1 MFDFSNRLVRIIL
14 IYLLSVP
21 IIIFLGLLNENL
33 GHALLFIS
41 SAFLSV
47 GILYEIWK
55 GYQPLREVKYPSPK
69 EIPRFRTLENLGD
82 IIGKATGGHG
92 GAFTVLM
99 SRLRHTYVER
109 ILGPEYSRGID
120 VEDFLIGQKGSSVS
134 RGDAELVSLLLTKE
148 PDTQEGRLELL
159 HEILER
165 LED

>member
-1 MFDFSNRLVRIIL
+1 MFDFSNRLGRTIL
-14 IYLLSVP
+14 LYLLSVP

-55 GYQPLREVKYPSPK
+55 GYQPQREVKYPSPK

-99 SRLRHTYVER
+99 SRLRHIYVER
-109 ILGPEYSRGID
+109 ILGGEYSRGID

-134 RGDAELVSLLLTKE
+134 KSDAELTSLLLTKE

-159 HEILER
+159 REILER

>member
-1 MFDFSNRLVRIIL
+1 MFDFPKRLVRTIL

-21 IIIFLGLLNENL
+21 IIILLGLLNENL
-33 GHALLFIS
+33 GHALLFVS

-55 GYQPLREVKYPSPK
+55 GYQPLREVEYPSPN
-69 EIPRFRTLENLGD
+69 ETPRFRTLENLRE
-82 IIGKATGGHG
+82 IAGKATGGHG

-99 SRLRHTYVER
+99 SRLRHVYLER
-109 ILGPEYSRGID
+109 ILGGENSRGID
-120 VEDFLIGQKGSSVS
+120 VEEFLMGQKENVVS
-134 RGDAELVSLLLTKE
+134 AREAELVSLLLTKE
-148 PDTQEGRLELL
+148 PSTQEGRLELL

>member
-1 MFDFSNRLVRIIL
+1 MFDFSNRLVRTIL
-14 IYLLSVP
+14 IYLISVP
-21 IIIFLGLLNENL
+21 IIVFLGLLNENL

-41 SAFLSV
+41 SAFLSA

-55 GYQPLREVKYPSPK
+55 GYLPLREVKYPSPK
-69 EIPRFRTLENLGD
+69 EIPRFRKLENSEEV
-82 IIGKATGGHG
+82 IGKATGGHG
-92 GAFTVLM
+92 GAFTLLV

-120 VEDFLIGQKGSSVS
+120 VEDFLIGQKGNAVS
-134 RGDAELVSLLLTKE
+134 RSDAELTSLLLTEE

>member
-1 MFDFSNRLVRIIL
+1 MFEFPKRLVRTIL
-14 IYLLSVP
+14 IYLVSVP

-33 GHALLFIS
+33 GYALLFIS
-41 SAFLSV
+41 SAFLSA
-47 GILYEIWK
+47 GILYEVLK

-69 EIPRFRTLENLGD
+69 EVPKFRTLQNLEE

-92 GAFTVLM
+92 GAFIVLM
-99 SRLRHTYVER
+99 SRLRHIYVER
-109 ILGPEYSRGID
+109 ILGGEYPRGID

-134 RGDAELVSLLLTKE
+134 KGDAELVELLLTKE